1 MEFNPF
7 DDRWW
12 LAGSSLNWIS
22 AAIGIRPAWMPC
34 DGAMERLRRR
44 RTATISAVRLL
55 AGYRTLE
62 TRQAHALD
70 PSLPASPK
78 SAFWLDMLGAGFCE
92 PGFPIAVDGKQAAS
106 PLSADWMAVR
116 LPPHEDIMPRLAE
129 ALDLTPPELATLAPC
144 RGPGSLDWRPN
155 LRGQRQ
161 YDRHNLIC
169 ADLAVARAA
178 EGWRTLGEAWGRFDL
193 ICHDPLMGAGG
204 PDLELIGENETV
216 CIELTASMGQSLSA
230 KFNRWARVLRHPGTE
245 RVHVVWLAAARTV
258 EGIPERLAALSA
270 ERPRQ
275 HWAIAEDWRDS
286 PVCPDGFAP
295 EPGTPPEPYDWM
307 RADMDRV
314 GEAVGL
320 PGAGSWKRPRVLMGD
335 SIPF

>member
-1 MEFNPF
+1 MEFDSF
-7 DDRWW
+7 DDWWW

-78 SAFWLDMLGAGFCE
+78 SAFWLDMLGAGLCE
-92 PGFPIAVDGKQAAS
+92 PGFPIAVDGRQAAT
-106 PLSADWMAVR
+106 PHSADWMAVR
-116 LPPHEDIMPRLAE
+116 LPPHEDIMPRLSR
-129 ALDLTPPELATLAPC
+129 ALALTPPELATLAPC

-258 EGIPERLAALSA
+258 GGIPERLAALSA

-275 HWAIAEDWRDS
+275 HWAVAEDWRDS

-295 EPGTPPEPYDWM
+295 KPGTPPEPYDWM

-320 PGAGSWKRPRVLMGD
+320 PSAGSWKRPRVLMGD

>member
-1 MEFNPF
+1 M
-7 DDRWW
+7 DALR
-12 LAGSSLNWIS
+12 GCRG
-22 AAIGIRPAWMPC
+22 AAPRTG
-34 DGAMERLRRR
+34 GAR
-44 RTATISAVRLL
+44 TISAVRLL

-70 PSLPASPK
+70 PSLPALPK
-78 SAFWLDMLGAGFCE
+78 AAFWLDMLGAGFCE
-92 PGFPIAVDGKQAAS
+92 PGFPIAVDGRQAAS

-116 LPPHEDIMPRLAE
+116 LPPHEDIMPRWRRP
-129 ALDLTPPELATLAPC
+129 LDLTPPELATLAPC

-230 KFNRWARVLRHPGTE
+230 KFNRWARVLRHPARNAPCG
-245 RVHVVWLAAARTV
+245 LARRRPHRRGHPRAARRPV
-258 EGIPERLAALSA
+258 RGASAPALGDRRGLAGLPGLPGRLRPGARHAAGA
-270 ERPRQ
+270 
-275 HWAIAEDWRDS
+275 
-286 PVCPDGFAP
+286 
-295 EPGTPPEPYDWM
+295 YDWM